1 MCVVCQVVSTGAAAL
16 TGLLPI
22 AVPEAP
28 PEAVAVIER
37 AVDARTSS
45 APSIIGTACKK
56 VGEVRIVGS
65 QTARCTAAGKKRAWR
80 RVASAAT
87 TATTTTTTTTTV
99 PVARLALYQSGG
111 GTPRA
116 TVRAPSS
123 ASLNTTNNFRV
134 WIYHPEQ
141 TDRTYTGAS
150 FFMRTLTES
159 WTLYSASVE
168 GFVQLSLAPGQYELD
183 TVEPLGQVSRFTRR
197 MYRVDVAAN
206 GAVSISGLAA
216 DANGV
221 FAVTVN
227 IRQPTVAF
235 TPRNNCDVQD
245 ATGDSNMN
253 NGRPRNPE
261 RLTGT
266 GRIRAIIIPV
276 DFADVP
282 GVGSPA
288 TIYAP
293 MANSTAEFFRDQ
305 SGGKVTFEFQVLE
318 KFVRMPT
325 PSNHFKLGTWSGGD
339 AFGYYRQ
346 ALDTADPLVDFSL
359 FDVAYVLS
367 PPEIPSSSIAYGPA
381 FPFGTATSDG
391 VINNG
396 TISGA
401 DAYMTVAQ
409 NGWRWMAHETG
420 HLFGLHDLYRI
431 PAGEE
436 SFGAWDL
443 MKDSWTTHAVELTAW
458 HRHVL
463 DWISETAIEC
473 IDMRQSKGLSRTLSL
488 GPLTNASTAEKRAA
502 FLRLDEHRVAV
513 LEYRTDSKY
522 DRVSVHAG
530 VLVYIVD
537 QQTRGNKGGWRI
549 IRPSR
554 SVERD
559 FRDATVQIGESVTF
573 NGVTVSVEVLNAAQ
587 ATVRIST
594 P

>member
-1 MCVVCQVVSTGAAAL
+1 
-16 TGLLPI
+16 
-22 AVPEAP
+22 
-28 PEAVAVIER
+28 
-37 AVDARTSS
+37 
-45 APSIIGTACKK
+45 
-56 VGEVRIVGS
+56 VGS
-65 QTARCTAAGKKRAWR
+65 QTARCTAVGKKRTWR
-80 RVASAAT
+80 RVSSAAS
-87 TATTTTTTTTTV
+87 TATTTTTTTIAARTTTTTV

-116 TVRAPSS
+116 AVQAPSS
-123 ASLNTTNNFRV
+123 ASLDTTKNFRV

-141 TDRTYTGAS
+141 TDRTYDGAGL
-150 FFMRTLTES
+150 FIGALPMPDGTPLQ
-159 WTLYSASVE
+159 YHAASRE
-168 GFVQLSLAPGQYELD
+168 GFVQLSLSPGRYMFDL
-183 TVEPLGQVSRFTRR
+183 VEPTGQSDRYSRRPYYADVS
-197 MYRVDVAAN
+197 AS
-206 GAVSISGLAA
+206 GAVSMTSSILKMTA

-227 IRQPTVAF
+227 IRKPAVAF

-253 NGRPRNPE
+253 NGRPRNLE
-261 RLTGT
+261 RLAGS
-266 GRIRAIIIPV
+266 GRIRAVIIPV

-282 GVGSPA
+282 GVGNPA

-359 FDVAYVLS
+359 FDVVYVLS

-381 FPFGTATSDG
+381 FPFDMATSDG

-401 DAYMTVAQ
+401 DAYATAAQ

-436 SFGAWDL
+436 TFGAWDL

-473 IDMRQSKGLSRTLSL
+473 IDMRQSKGSSRALTL
-488 GPLTNASTAEKRAA
+488 GPLTNASTTEKRAA

-522 DRVSVHAG
+522 DRVGSQSG
-530 VLVYIVD
+530 VLVYVVD
-537 QQTRGNKGGWRI
+537 QRTRGNKGGWRI

-554 SVERD
+554 SGDRD
-559 FRDATVQIGESVTF
+559 FKDATVQIGESVTF
-573 NGVTVSVEVLNAAQ
+573 DGVTVSVEALSATQ
-587 ATVRIST
+587 ATVRISA